1 MKIPKGAAIAVSLAF
16 GPKTSVPVGRLAI
29 KPNGGVLLEY
39 APEFIASGLRIN
51 PRLGI
56 PNNELVHPREPRIF
70 HGLHGIFADSLPDAW
85 GEVLLRRLAATNGI
99 DFNTLT
105 GLDRLAIVGHRAV
118 GALTYDPQT
127 DVVPVGAI
135 DLDALANESHEIL
148 AGNDS
153 AMLAQ
158 LEQLGGSPGGAR
170 PKVLV
175 AMDADGH
182 LIAGS
187 DSIPDT
193 YEGWMVKFRGPAD
206 AEDVGP
212 LEAAYADMARAARV
226 NVTASR
232 LIHTDR
238 GPGYFS
244 TQRFDRGH
252 DGTRVHAATLAGLLD
267 VNWAIP
273 NMDYNGV
280 MGAVRFF
287 TRNEA
292 AVVEMFRRMVFNVI
306 AGNRDDHTKQH
317 SFLMDASG
325 QWTLAP
331 AYDLT
336 FSSGPGGH
344 HYLMVAGEGRDIGPE
359 HVRKVAETQN
369 IDSRVVASIIEEVRT
384 AVDRFAEFAAT
395 YGVSTPTLRS
405 VSPALTAS
413 VRAFGR
419 GGPSVV

>member
-1 MKIPKGAAIAVSLAF
+1 
-16 GPKTSVPVGRLAI
+16 
-29 KPNGGVLLEY
+29 
-39 APEFIASGLRIN
+39 
-51 PRLGI
+51 
-56 PNNELVHPREPRIF
+56 
-70 HGLHGIFADSLPDAW
+70 
-85 GEVLLRRLAATNGI
+85 
-99 DFNTLT
+99 
-105 GLDRLAIVGHRAV
+105 
-118 GALTYDPQT
+118 
-127 DVVPVGAI
+127 
-135 DLDALANESHEIL
+135 
-148 AGNDS
+148 
-153 AMLAQ
+153 
-158 LEQLGGSPGGAR
+158 
-170 PKVLV
+170 
-175 AMDADGH
+175 
-182 LIAGS
+182 
-187 DSIPDT
+187 
-193 YEGWMVKFRGPAD
+193 
-206 AEDVGP
+206 VGP